1 VNNCAIVYGSYE
13 EFGSWPTVDTSNQT
27 ESLPS
32 TRIDPTKLKHLSA
45 VHKQQFLALLDE
57 FGDVFT
63 DKPGLCQA
71 GMHEI
76 HVTADFNPKGLQA
89 YKVPEVLKPE
99 VVRQIQELLDLR
111 FILRSNS

>member
-1 VNNCAIVYGSYE
+1 MNNCAIVYDSHE
-13 EFGSWPTVDTSNQT
+13 EFGSLPTVDTSNQT

-32 TRIDPTKLKHLSA
+32 TSIDPTKLNYLSA
-45 VHKQQFLALLDE
+45 EQKQHFLALLDE

-76 HVTADFNPKGLQA
+76 HVTADFNPK
-89 YKVPEVLKPE
+89 
-99 VVRQIQELLDLR
+99 
-111 FILRSNS
+111 